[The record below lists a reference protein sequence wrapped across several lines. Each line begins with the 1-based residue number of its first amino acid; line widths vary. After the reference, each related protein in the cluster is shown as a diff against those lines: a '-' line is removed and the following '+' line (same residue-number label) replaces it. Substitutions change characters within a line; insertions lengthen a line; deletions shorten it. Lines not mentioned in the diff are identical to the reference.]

1 MSAHLVTQFSEDQP
15 LVLVVGADSWVLSQV
30 EAQFRRYD
38 FAVVTTSYSE
48 LTTALLLS
56 QQWYKVVVV
65 SGFEFDGPTFTQTAI
80 QTLRSRLG
88 IFKSIAQ
95 VRPSLKNSV
104 VFVSPVWTLFSDEY
118 SSFAQTLH
126 RFQVTIAQQ
135 YPEIHQVF
143 IENLVVHAQLAELHL
158 FGAPHLLYFLQSKAS
173 KKIVVSGGSISLLS
187 KENCIA
193 QLGELLRKP
202 MRSNEK
208 MQRISGIV
216 YKSQE
221 VANELSRRFYVQF
234 GVQFD
239 SVPGVFSD
247 SRENKKA
254 LLVDE
259 ESSNK
264 ASGLRFSQESLP
276 QILSPLFETVFITK
290 DAIFEPVELK
300 NKETNTGEEKEK
312 EKRAEPKPV
321 SPTTSQLKTAITEP
335 KTQLKPESKPAPSKP
350 VFSIVPPTSS
360 QEVVPKKQEQSQLKS
375 EPKVESKTQLQVEY
389 TPEAEAQQKTDSQV
403 PKTTQVESAA
413 PTKKSVPPKTSKEAS
428 DLEIEDKLS
437 SLFSVERVVKK
448 ADHLQTLHTQT
459 TQAKQKNKKR
469 TTAFYVGGVVSFF
482 AATTLLLAGT
492 FFTSTYFLQQNLI
505 SFLEQDTANI
515 TEDTE
520 LDPTLVAGK
529 AFIELQLNVYSSIL
543 PPAFFYD
550 ASRVVAVID
559 SLEETSQQLSELH
572 AYQRVQVLGWLGNEA
587 ANPDALS
594 INTQSLYERLSRL
607 SAQIQEL
614 ASESNTS
621 QQKMQQFTRQLNA
634 ARTGIISYQQF
645 EPLFPAV
652 FGQDGRRT
660 YALVFQNEHEL
671 RATGGFIQA
680 VALVTFDDG
689 ILIDSQVFS
698 SYQLDNQLAAI
709 VEPPQEIQDLLGED
723 RFYLRD
729 ANWDPD
735 FPNSAS
741 QISWFL
747 QQILNREID
756 GVIAMNIEAFS
767 QVLGAVGPLE
777 LPQYN
782 EVITDRNLAERM
794 EFHSEVTL
802 VETSESN
809 DYSVVLLRNLL
820 QKVFTLSPDRV
831 GLFLSSLQT
840 AIAEKQLF
848 VHLLDESE
856 STVIAGLGWNGALL
870 SPVCPTQLSSA
881 PCFVDSLA
889 IVDSN
894 IGVNKANFH
903 IKRQDSHS
911 IILSETSAKHRHS
924 MVLQNTAQSNAWPKG
939 AYNSYLRI
947 YLPTSSNEH
956 IVKVNGENVALEELS
971 DTIVDDKRVF
981 GLRTTTPIKSETSI
995 TLEYSTPL
1003 LSEQIDSETMSYVFF
1018 AQKQAGTE
1026 EPLTAVSVSYPPSF
1040 TPTVIAPQASVDL
1053 DSITFT
1059 NVGSEHVFVGTT
1071 YQKRN

>member
-1 MSAHLVTQFSEDQP
+1 MSARLVTQFAEDQP
-15 LVLVVGADSWVLSQV
+15 LVLVVGADSWVLNQV

-38 FAVVTTSYSE
+38 FAVVTTTYSE

-56 QQWYKVVVV
+56 QQWYKVIVVA
-65 SGFEFDGPTFTQTAI
+65 GFEFEGHSATQAAL
-80 QTLRSRLG
+80 QTLKSRLG
-88 IFKSIAQ
+88 IFKSVAQ

-104 VFVSPVWTLFSDEY
+104 VFVTPSWTHFSDEY
-118 SSFAQTLH
+118 SFFAEQIHT
-126 RFQVTIAQQ
+126 FQVLIAQQ
-135 YPEIHQVF
+135 YPEVHQVF
-143 IENLVVHAQLAELHL
+143 IENLVVHEQLAELHL
-158 FGAPHLLYFLQSKAS
+158 FGAPHLHYFLQSKAS
-173 KKIVVSGGSISLLS
+173 KKIVVPVGSTPLLS
-187 KENCIA
+187 KENCVT
-193 QLGELLRKP
+193 QLGEILRKP
-202 MRSNEK
+202 MRGNEK
-208 MQRISGIV
+208 NTRISGIV
-216 YKSQE
+216 YKNQE
-221 VANELSRRFYVQF
+221 IAHELSRRFYVQF
-234 GVQFD
+234 GVQFE

-247 SRENKKA
+247 SRENKSV
-254 LLVDE
+254 LLAED
-259 ESSNK
+259 ESSSKKTTN
-264 ASGLRFSQESLP
+264 LRYSQESLP
-276 QILSPLFETVFITK
+276 QILSPLFETVLMTK
-290 DAIFEPVELK
+290 DALFEPIKPKFLEEEVAEAAEAAESKLKQPTHSQQQIQTEVK
-300 NKETNTGEEKEK
+300 NKEPEVGV
-312 EKRAEPKPV
+312 EPV
-321 SPTTSQLKTAITEP
+321 
-335 KTQLKPESKPAPSKP
+335 
-350 VFSIVPPTSS
+350 
-360 QEVVPKKQEQSQLKS
+360 
-375 EPKVESKTQLQVEY
+375 KVESKVVPTINLTKTEPIVEKV
-389 TPEAEAQQKTDSQV
+389 AEPTITSSEKIPSEQSSKE
-403 PKTTQVESAA
+403 PIKKESA
-413 PTKKSVPPKTSKEAS
+413 PLKNLLKTAKEAKDS
-428 DLEIEDKLS
+428 EIEDKLT
-437 SLFSVERVVKK
+437 SLFTVERVVKK

-469 TTAFYVGGVVSFF
+469 TTAFYVGSVVSFF

-492 FFTSTYFLQQNLI
+492 FFASTYFLQKSII
-505 SFLEQDTANI
+505 SYLEQDTANL
-515 TEDTE
+515 TEYSE
-520 LDPTLVAGK
+520 LAPTLSAGK
-529 AFIELQLNVYSSIL
+529 TFVELQLNVYSSIL

-559 SLEETSQQLSELH
+559 SLEETSQELADLH
-572 AYQRVQVLGWLGNEA
+572 AFQRVQVLGWLGNEA
-587 ANPDALS
+587 ANTEVLPV
-594 INTQSLYERLSRL
+594 NTQSLYERLSRL

-614 ASESNTS
+614 VSENSATQNI
-621 QQKMQQFTRQLNA
+621 QQFTRKLNT

-680 VALVTFDDG
+680 VALVTFDNG

-735 FPNSAS
+735 FPNSAA
-741 QISWFL
+741 QIAWFL

-756 GVIAMNIEAFS
+756 GVVAMNIKAFS
-767 QVLGAVGPLE
+767 QVLSAVGPLE

-782 EVITDRNLAERM
+782 EVITDKNLAERM

-820 QKVFTLSPDRV
+820 QKVSTLSPDRI
-831 GLFLSSLQT
+831 GLFLSSMQT
-840 AIAEKQLF
+840 AISEKQLF

-870 SPVCPTQLSSA
+870 SPVCPTQLSAA
-881 PCFVDSLA
+881 PCFVDTLA

-911 IILSETSAKHRHS
+911 IILSETSARHRHT

-939 AYNSYLRI
+939 AYNSYLRV
-947 YLPTSSNEH
+947 YLPNTATEQ
-956 IVKVNGENVALEELS
+956 IIKVNGENVALEELS
-971 DTIVDDKRVF
+971 SDIVGDKSVF
-981 GLRTTTPIKSETSI
+981 GLRTTTPIKSESTI

-1003 LSEQIDSETMSYVFF
+1003 LQEQIESETMSYVFF
-1018 AQKQAGTE
+1018 AQKQAGTGQ
-1026 EPLTAVSVSYPPSF
+1026 PLTAVSVSYPPSF

-1059 NVGSEHVFVGTT
+1059 NLGSEHVFVGTT
-1071 YQKRN
+1071 YQKRK

>member
-1 MSAHLVTQFSEDQP
+1 MSAHLVTQFAEDQP
-15 LVLVVGADSWVLSQV
+15 LVLVVGSDSWVISQV

-38 FAVVTTSYSE
+38 FAVVTTTYSE

-65 SGFEFDGPTFTQTAI
+65 VGFEYQGPAFTQSSI
-80 QTLRSRLG
+80 NTLRTRLG
-88 IFKSIAQ
+88 IFKSVSQ
-95 VRPSLKNSV
+95 VRPSLQNSV
-104 VFVSPVWTLFSDEY
+104 VFVSPVWTHFSEEY
-118 SSFAQTLH
+118 SLFAQTLH

-135 YPEIHQVF
+135 HPEIHQIF

-173 KKIVVSGGSISLLS
+173 KKIVSPGGTVPLLS
-187 KENCIA
+187 KENCLA

-202 MRSNEK
+202 MRGNEK
-208 MQRISGIV
+208 MKRISGIS

-221 VANELSRRFYVQF
+221 IAHELSRRLYVQF
-234 GVQFD
+234 GVQFEL
-239 SVPGVFSD
+239 VPGVFSD

-254 LLVDE
+254 LVVDDDP
-259 ESSNK
+259 
-264 ASGLRFSQESLP
+264 ASKKTSTVRFSQESLP
-276 QILSPLFETVFITK
+276 QIMSPLFETVLVTR
-290 DAIFEPVELK
+290 DAIFEPIELK
-300 NKETNTGEEKEK
+300 NSEEDENVKDTDKKVVQKTPISPIKKVEHEQK
-312 EKRAEPKPV
+312 LVTPKPV
-321 SPTTSQLKTAITEP
+321 VQPQLRVETKIQTPEKATTSYSYSLENLEKAETKPTNDIRTVSTEP
-335 KTQLKPESKPAPSKP
+335 SLEKKITNERK
-350 VFSIVPPTSS
+350 IV
-360 QEVVPKKQEQSQLKS
+360 
-375 EPKVESKTQLQVEY
+375 
-389 TPEAEAQQKTDSQV
+389 QQKTA
-403 PKTTQVESAA
+403 KESND
-413 PTKKSVPPKTSKEAS
+413 V
-428 DLEIEDKLS
+428 DIEDKLA

-469 TTAFYVGGVVSFF
+469 TTAFYVGSVVSFV
-482 AATTLLLAGT
+482 AASCLLLAGT
-492 FFTSTYFLQQNLI
+492 FFASTYFLQQNLI
-505 SFLEQDTANI
+505 SFLEQDTSNVR
-515 TEDTE
+515 EDAQ

-529 AFIELQLNVYSSIL
+529 AFVELQLNVYSSIL

-550 ASRVVAVID
+550 ATRVVSVIN
-559 SLEETSQQLSELH
+559 SLEETSQELANLH
-572 AYQRVQVLGWLGNEA
+572 AFQRAQVLGWLGNDSI
-587 ANPDALS
+587 NPDTLPVS
-594 INTQSLYERLSRL
+594 TQSLYERLSRL

-614 ASESNTS
+614 VAESNASS
-621 QQKMQQFTRQLNA
+621 QNMQQFTRQLNA

-680 VALVTFDDG
+680 VALVTFDNG

-709 VEPPQEIQDLLGED
+709 VEPPQEIQELLGED

-741 QISWFL
+741 QIAWFL

-756 GVIAMNIEAFS
+756 GVIAMNIKAFS
-767 QVLGAVGPLE
+767 QVLSAVGPLE

-782 EVITDRNLAERM
+782 EVITDKNLAERM

-820 QKVFTLSPDRV
+820 QKVSTLSPDRV

-840 AIAEKQLF
+840 AISEKQLF
-848 VHLLDESE
+848 VQLLDENE

-870 SPVCPTQLSSA
+870 SPVCPTQLSAA

-894 IGVNKANFH
+894 VGVNKANFH
-903 IKRQDSHS
+903 IKRQDSHA
-911 IILSETSAKHRHS
+911 IILSETAARHRHNI
-924 MVLQNTAQSNAWPKG
+924 VLQNTAQSNAWPKG

-947 YLPTSSNEH
+947 YLPNTTNDH
-956 IVKVNGENVALEELS
+956 ILKVNGENIALEELS
-971 DTIVDDKRVF
+971 DDIVDDKRVF
-981 GLRTTTPIKSETSI
+981 GLRTTTPIKSESTI
-995 TLEYSTPL
+995 TLEYTTPL
-1003 LSEQIDSETMSYVFF
+1003 LSEQIDAETMSYVFF
-1018 AQKQAGTE
+1018 AQKQSGTGQ
-1026 EPLTAVSVSYPPSF
+1026 PLSAVSVSYPPSF